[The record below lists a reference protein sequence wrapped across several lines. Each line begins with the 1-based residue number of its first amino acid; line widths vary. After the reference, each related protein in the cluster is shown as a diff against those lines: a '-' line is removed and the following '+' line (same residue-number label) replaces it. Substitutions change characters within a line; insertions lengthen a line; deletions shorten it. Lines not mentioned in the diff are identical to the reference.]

1 MSDQQNETNTD
12 NGIPGPGDLTAAMA
26 KIAER
31 SQVLVNNF
39 MANQSD
45 SFGMADP
52 MNVGSAFIEL
62 TQQMMSNPAQ
72 MMQAQ
77 VQLWHSGSAAQSEQH
92 AAGSGSVVGVP
103 GRLAPPPMLL
113 WL

>member
-12 NGIPGPGDLTAAMA
+12 NGIPGPEDLTATMA

-77 VQLWHSGSAAQSEQH
+77 VQLWQNYMNLWQTTAQKMMGSEVDLSLIH
-92 AAGSGSVVGVP
+92 I
-103 GRLAPPPMLL
+103 
-113 WL
+113 